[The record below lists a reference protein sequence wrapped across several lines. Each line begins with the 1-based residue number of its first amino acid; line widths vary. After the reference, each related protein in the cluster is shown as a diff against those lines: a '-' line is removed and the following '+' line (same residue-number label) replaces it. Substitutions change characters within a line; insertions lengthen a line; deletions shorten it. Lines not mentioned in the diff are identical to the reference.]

1 MLLTSP
7 HTGLSIFERAPS
19 TFQFLGLDFMVTRD
33 LRTWFIEAN
42 NYPLWPKG
50 TPFID
55 KLMSTLGV
63 SAGGYLYYLVKL
75 VLVLDLLIYRSQAKF
90 RVWHIFYGLHNTT
103 VSSWG

>member
-1 MLLTSP
+1 MLSSSP

-63 SAGGYLYYLVKL
+63 SAGS
-75 VLVLDLLIYRSQAKF
+75 LIPRPLPDFIS
-90 RVWHIFYGLHNTT
+90 
-103 VSSWG
+103 